1 MRIIEMEIS
10 ELLHDNWF
18 NLVIIFTLSCVAF
31 ICKRPRSS
39 KYFDNLIKYADIL
52 EKTSQLKYQRDYLS
66 NIKKKLLWDKIC
78 FYKSGDIEK
87 ENIAMSLVNADV
99 NNIIDLTQLN
109 LLTQYFTIQKNRLI
123 PLAFYSIKEVVLSGI
138 ILIFA
143 LILLLFNINRIFS
156 SPWIVNIII
165 SILTIFIILF
175 ITYRFALDP
184 IKRLKTYLVILKNE
198 TFLQRANNELAKIIE
213 ERHANSRTLE

>member
-1 MRIIEMEIS
+1 MEIS

-31 ICKRPRSS
+31 IYKRPKSN

-52 EKTSQLKYQRDYLS
+52 EKTSQPKYQRDYLS

-109 LLTQYFTIQKNRLI
+109 LFTQYFTIQKNRLI

-138 ILIFA
+138 ILIFV
-143 LILLLFNINRIFS
+143 LFLLLFNIYRIFS
-156 SPWIVNIII
+156 SPWIVNAII

-175 ITYRFALDP
+175 ITCRFALDP
-184 IKRLKTYLVILKNE
+184 IKRLKTYLVILKNQ

-213 ERHANSRTLE
+213 ERQANSNTLE

>member
-31 ICKRPRSS
+31 IYKRPKSN

-52 EKTSQLKYQRDYLS
+52 EKTSQPKYQRDYLS

>member
-1 MRIIEMEIS
+1 MEIS

-31 ICKRPRSS
+31 IYKRPRSN

-52 EKTSQLKYQRDYLS
+52 EKTSQPKYQRDYLS

-109 LLTQYFTIQKNRLI
+109 LFTQYFTIQKNRLI

-138 ILIFA
+138 ILIFV
-143 LILLLFNINRIFS
+143 LFLLLFNIYRIFS
-156 SPWIVNIII
+156 SPWIVNAII

-175 ITYRFALDP
+175 ITCRFALDP
-184 IKRLKTYLVILKNE
+184 IKRLKTYLVILKNQ
-198 TFLQRANNELAKIIE
+198 TFLQRANNELTKIIE
-213 ERHANSRTLE
+213 ERQANSSTLE

>member
-31 ICKRPRSS
+31 IYKRPRSN

-52 EKTSQLKYQRDYLS
+52 EKTSQPKYQRDYLS

-87 ENIAMSLVNADV
+87 ENIAMSLVNADI

-175 ITYRFALDP
+175 ITCRFALDP

-213 ERHANSRTLE
+213 ERDANSRTLE

>member
-1 MRIIEMEIS
+1 MEIS

-31 ICKRPRSS
+31 IYKRPKSN

-52 EKTSQLKYQRDYLS
+52 EKTSQPKYQRDYLS

-87 ENIAMSLVNADV
+87 ENIAMSLVNADI

-156 SPWIVNIII
+156 SLWIVNIII

-213 ERHANSRTLE
+213 ERDANSRTLE

>member
-1 MRIIEMEIS
+1 MEIS

-31 ICKRPRSS
+31 IYKRPKSN

-52 EKTSQLKYQRDYLS
+52 EKTSQPKYQRDYLS

-109 LLTQYFTIQKNRLI
+109 LFTQYFTIQKNRLI

-138 ILIFA
+138 ILIFV
-143 LILLLFNINRIFS
+143 LFLLLFNIHRIFS
-156 SPWIVNIII
+156 SPWIVNAII

-175 ITYRFALDP
+175 ITCRFALDP
-184 IKRLKTYLVILKNE
+184 IKRLKTYLVILKNQ
-198 TFLQRANNELAKIIE
+198 TFLQRANNELTKIIE
-213 ERHANSRTLE
+213 ERQANSSTLE

>member
-1 MRIIEMEIS
+1 MRFIEMEIS

-31 ICKRPRSS
+31 IYKRPKSN

-52 EKTSQLKYQRDYLS
+52 EKTSQPKYQRDYLS

-109 LLTQYFTIQKNRLI
+109 LFTQYFTIQKNRLI

-138 ILIFA
+138 ILIFV
-143 LILLLFNINRIFS
+143 LFLLLFNIYRIFS
-156 SPWIVNIII
+156 SPWIVNAII

-175 ITYRFALDP
+175 ITCRFALDP
-184 IKRLKTYLVILKNE
+184 IKRLKTYLVILKNQ
-198 TFLQRANNELAKIIE
+198 TFLQRANNELTKIIE
-213 ERHANSRTLE
+213 ERQANSSTLE

>member
-31 ICKRPRSS
+31 IYKRPRSN

-52 EKTSQLKYQRDYLS
+52 EKTSQPKYQRDYLS

-87 ENIAMSLVNADV
+87 ENIAMSLVNADI

-109 LLTQYFTIQKNRLI
+109 LFTQYFTIQKNRLI

-138 ILIFA
+138 ILIFV
-143 LILLLFNINRIFS
+143 LFLLLFNIYRIFS
-156 SPWIVNIII
+156 SPWIVNAII

-175 ITYRFALDP
+175 ITCRFALDP
-184 IKRLKTYLVILKNE
+184 IKRLKTYLVILKNQ
-198 TFLQRANNELAKIIE
+198 TFLQRANNELTKIIE
-213 ERHANSRTLE
+213 ERQANSSTLE

>member
-1 MRIIEMEIS
+1 MEIS

-31 ICKRPRSS
+31 IYKRPRSN

-52 EKTSQLKYQRDYLS
+52 EKTSQPKYQRDYLS

-175 ITYRFALDP
+175 ITCRFALDP

-213 ERHANSRTLE
+213 ERQANSRTLE

>member
-1 MRIIEMEIS
+1 MEIT

-31 ICKRPRSS
+31 IYKRPKSN

-52 EKTSQLKYQRDYLS
+52 EKTSQPKYQRDYLS

-109 LLTQYFTIQKNRLI
+109 LFTQYFTIQKNRLI

-138 ILIFA
+138 ILIFV
-143 LILLLFNINRIFS
+143 LFLLLFNIYRIFS
-156 SPWIVNIII
+156 SPWIVNAII

-175 ITYRFALDP
+175 ITCRFALDP
-184 IKRLKTYLVILKNE
+184 IKRLKTYLVILKNQ
-198 TFLQRANNELAKIIE
+198 TFLQRANNELTKIIE
-213 ERHANSRTLE
+213 ERQANSSTLE

>member
-1 MRIIEMEIS
+1 MEIS

-31 ICKRPRSS
+31 IYKRPKSN

-52 EKTSQLKYQRDYLS
+52 EKTSQPKYQRDYLS

-109 LLTQYFTIQKNRLI
+109 LFTQYFTIQKNRLI

-138 ILIFA
+138 ILIFV
-143 LILLLFNINRIFS
+143 LILLLFNIYRIFS
-156 SPWIVNIII
+156 SPWIVNAII

-175 ITYRFALDP
+175 ITCRFALDP
-184 IKRLKTYLVILKNE
+184 IKRLKTYLVILKNQ
-198 TFLQRANNELAKIIE
+198 TFLQRANNELTKIIE
-213 ERHANSRTLE
+213 ERQANSSTLE

>member
-1 MRIIEMEIS
+1 MEIS

-31 ICKRPRSS
+31 IYKRPRSN

-52 EKTSQLKYQRDYLS
+52 EKTSQPKYQRDYLS

-175 ITYRFALDP
+175 ITCRFALDP

-213 ERHANSRTLE
+213 ERYANSRTLE

>member
-1 MRIIEMEIS
+1 
-10 ELLHDNWF
+10 
-18 NLVIIFTLSCVAF
+18 
-31 ICKRPRSS
+31 
-39 KYFDNLIKYADIL
+39 
-52 EKTSQLKYQRDYLS
+52 
-66 NIKKKLLWDKIC
+66 
-78 FYKSGDIEK
+78 
-87 ENIAMSLVNADV
+87 
-99 NNIIDLTQLN
+99 
-109 LLTQYFTIQKNRLI
+109 
-123 PLAFYSIKEVVLSGI
+123 IKEVVLSGI

-175 ITYRFALDP
+175 ITCRFALDP

-213 ERHANSRTLE
+213 ERDANSRTLE

>member
-1 MRIIEMEIS
+1 MEIS

-31 ICKRPRSS
+31 IYKRPKSN

-52 EKTSQLKYQRDYLS
+52 EKTSQPKYQRDYLS

-87 ENIAMSLVNADV
+87 ENIAMSLVNADI

-109 LLTQYFTIQKNRLI
+109 LLTQYFNIQKNRLI
-123 PLAFYSIKEVVLSGI
+123 PLAFYSIKEVILSGI

-143 LILLLFNINRIFS
+143 LVLLLFNINRIFS

-175 ITYRFALDP
+175 ITCRFALDP

-198 TFLQRANNELAKIIE
+198 TFLQRANNELTKIIE
-213 ERHANSRTLE
+213 ERHANSRSLE

>member
-1 MRIIEMEIS
+1 
-10 ELLHDNWF
+10 
-18 NLVIIFTLSCVAF
+18 
-31 ICKRPRSS
+31 
-39 KYFDNLIKYADIL
+39 
-52 EKTSQLKYQRDYLS
+52 
-66 NIKKKLLWDKIC
+66 
-78 FYKSGDIEK
+78 
-87 ENIAMSLVNADV
+87 MSLVNADV

-213 ERHANSRTLE
+213 ERYANSRTLE

>member
-1 MRIIEMEIS
+1 MEIS

-31 ICKRPRSS
+31 IYKRPRSN

-52 EKTSQLKYQRDYLS
+52 EKTSQPKYQRDYLS

>member
-1 MRIIEMEIS
+1 MEIS

-31 ICKRPRSS
+31 IYKRPKSN

-52 EKTSQLKYQRDYLS
+52 EKTSQPKYQRDYLS

-87 ENIAMSLVNADV
+87 ENIAMSLINADV

-109 LLTQYFTIQKNRLI
+109 LFTQYFTIQKNRLI

-138 ILIFA
+138 ILIFV
-143 LILLLFNINRIFS
+143 LFLLLFNIYRIFS
-156 SPWIVNIII
+156 SPWIVNAII

-175 ITYRFALDP
+175 ITCRFALDP
-184 IKRLKTYLVILKNE
+184 IKRLKTYLVILKNQ
-198 TFLQRANNELAKIIE
+198 TFLQRANNELTKIIE
-213 ERHANSRTLE
+213 ERQANSSTLE

>member
-1 MRIIEMEIS
+1 MEIS

-31 ICKRPRSS
+31 IYKRPRSN

-52 EKTSQLKYQRDYLS
+52 EKTSQPKYQRDYLS

-87 ENIAMSLVNADV
+87 ENIAMSLVNADI

-109 LLTQYFTIQKNRLI
+109 LFTQYFTIQKNRLI

-138 ILIFA
+138 ILIFV
-143 LILLLFNINRIFS
+143 LFLLLFNIYRIFS
-156 SPWIVNIII
+156 SPWIVNAII

-175 ITYRFALDP
+175 ITCRFALDP
-184 IKRLKTYLVILKNE
+184 IKRLKTYLVILKNQ
-198 TFLQRANNELAKIIE
+198 TFLQRANNELTKIIE
-213 ERHANSRTLE
+213 ERQANSSTLE

>member
-52 EKTSQLKYQRDYLS
+52 EKTSQPKYQRDYLS

-99 NNIIDLTQLN
+99 NNIIDLAQLN

-165 SILTIFIILF
+165 SILTIFII
-175 ITYRFALDP
+175 
-184 IKRLKTYLVILKNE
+184 
-198 TFLQRANNELAKIIE
+198 
-213 ERHANSRTLE
+213 

>member
-1 MRIIEMEIS
+1 
-10 ELLHDNWF
+10 
-18 NLVIIFTLSCVAF
+18 
-31 ICKRPRSS
+31 
-39 KYFDNLIKYADIL
+39 
-52 EKTSQLKYQRDYLS
+52 
-66 NIKKKLLWDKIC
+66 
-78 FYKSGDIEK
+78 
-87 ENIAMSLVNADV
+87 MSLVNADV

-213 ERHANSRTLE
+213 ERDANSRTLE

>member
-1 MRIIEMEIS
+1 MEIS

-31 ICKRPRSS
+31 IYKRPKSN

-52 EKTSQLKYQRDYLS
+52 EKTSQPKYQRDYLS

-109 LLTQYFTIQKNRLI
+109 LFTQYFTIQKNRLI

-138 ILIFA
+138 ILIFV
-143 LILLLFNINRIFS
+143 LFLLLFNIYRIFS
-156 SPWIVNIII
+156 SPWIVNAII
-165 SILTIFIILF
+165 SILTIFVILF
-175 ITYRFALDP
+175 ITCRFALDP
-184 IKRLKTYLVILKNE
+184 IKRLKTYLVILKNQ
-198 TFLQRANNELAKIIE
+198 TFLQRANNELTKIIE
-213 ERHANSRTLE
+213 ERQANSSTLE

>member
-1 MRIIEMEIS
+1 MEIS

-31 ICKRPRSS
+31 IYKRPKSN

-52 EKTSQLKYQRDYLS
+52 EKTSQPKYQRDYLS

-109 LLTQYFTIQKNRLI
+109 LFTQYFTIQKNRLI

-138 ILIFA
+138 ILIFV
-143 LILLLFNINRIFS
+143 LFLLLFNIYRIFS
-156 SPWIVNIII
+156 SPWIVNAII

-175 ITYRFALDP
+175 ITCRFALDP
-184 IKRLKTYLVILKNE
+184 IKRLKTYLVILKNQ
-198 TFLQRANNELAKIIE
+198 TFLQRANNELTKIIE
-213 ERHANSRTLE
+213 ERQANSSTLE

>member
-1 MRIIEMEIS
+1 MRFIEMEIS

-31 ICKRPRSS
+31 IYKRPKSN

-52 EKTSQLKYQRDYLS
+52 EKTSQPKYQRDYLS

-109 LLTQYFTIQKNRLI
+109 LFTQYFTIQKNRLI

-138 ILIFA
+138 ILIFV
-143 LILLLFNINRIFS
+143 LFLLLFNIYRIFS
-156 SPWIVNIII
+156 SPWIVNAII

-175 ITYRFALDP
+175 ITCRFALDP
-184 IKRLKTYLVILKNE
+184 IKRLKTYLVILKNQ

-213 ERHANSRTLE
+213 ERQANSSTLE

>member
-1 MRIIEMEIS
+1 MRFIEMEIS

-31 ICKRPRSS
+31 IYKRPRSN

-52 EKTSQLKYQRDYLS
+52 EKTSQPKYQRDYLS

-109 LLTQYFTIQKNRLI
+109 LFTQYFTIQKNRLI

-138 ILIFA
+138 ILIFV
-143 LILLLFNINRIFS
+143 LFLLLFNIYRIFS
-156 SPWIVNIII
+156 SPWIVNAII

-175 ITYRFALDP
+175 ITCRFALDP
-184 IKRLKTYLVILKNE
+184 IKRLKTYLVILKNQ
-198 TFLQRANNELAKIIE
+198 TFLQRANNELTKIIE
-213 ERHANSRTLE
+213 ERQANSSTLE

>member
-1 MRIIEMEIS
+1 MEIS

-31 ICKRPRSS
+31 IYKRPKSN

-52 EKTSQLKYQRDYLS
+52 EKTSQPKYQRDYLS

>member
-1 MRIIEMEIS
+1 MRFIEMEIS

-31 ICKRPRSS
+31 IYKRPKSN

-52 EKTSQLKYQRDYLS
+52 EKTSQPKYQRDYLS

-109 LLTQYFTIQKNRLI
+109 LFTQYFTIQKNRLI

-138 ILIFA
+138 ILIFV
-143 LILLLFNINRIFS
+143 LILLLFNIYRIFS
-156 SPWIVNIII
+156 SPWIVNAII

-175 ITYRFALDP
+175 ITCRFALDP
-184 IKRLKTYLVILKNE
+184 IKRLKTYLVILKNQ
-198 TFLQRANNELAKIIE
+198 TFLQRANNELTKIIE
-213 ERHANSRTLE
+213 ERQANSSTLE

>member
-31 ICKRPRSS
+31 IYKRPRSN

-52 EKTSQLKYQRDYLS
+52 EKTSQPKYQRDYLS

-175 ITYRFALDP
+175 ITCRFALDP